1 MNKSGPFNAGM
12 KHILHLHYLIIFC
25 TIVFYWVWKN
35 AVVKYPNSLFVQD
48 VIEKVYDKI
57 QWKYLFSNV
66 HINSI

>member
-35 AVVKYPNSLFVQD
+35 EVVKYPNSLYVQD
-48 VIEKVYDKI
+48 VIEKVYDK
-57 QWKYLFSNV
+57 V
-66 HINSI
+66 